1 MTKPFTHLH
10 VHTQYSL
17 LDGAARLKDMFK
29 ACQEMGMTHIAMTD
43 HGNLHGAYD
52 FYHQAKAADVTPII
66 GIEAYVAPESR
77 RNKRKVLWGQPHQ
90 KRDDVSGSGGYTH
103 KTIWAADKTGLHN
116 LFRLS
121 SDAYKEGWLQKWPRM
136 DKETIAQ
143 WSEGLIAS
151 TGCPSGEVQ
160 TRLRLGHFDE
170 AIKAASEYQ
179 DIFGK
184 DRYFL
189 ELMDHGIEIERRV
202 RDGLLEIGRKLGIKP
217 LVTNDSH
224 YTYAHEADA
233 HDALLCIQ
241 TGKNLTDP
249 DRFKFDGTGYYL
261 KSADEMYAVDSS
273 DAWQEGCANTRLV
286 AEQINTDGWF
296 ESKNLMPRFDVPEGY
311 TEVTWFREEVKR
323 GMARR
328 YPGGVPEDRQRQ
340 ADYEMDIIIQMG
352 FPGYFLVV
360 ADFIMWAKNNGIAVG
375 PGRGSA
381 AGSIVAYA
389 MGITDLD
396 PIDHGLIFERFLNP
410 ERVSMPDVDIDFDE
424 RRRSE
429 VIRYVTEKYGA
440 DKVAMIGTYGTIKA
454 KNAIKDSARVL
465 GYPYAM
471 GDRITKAMPA
481 DVLGKGIPLSGIL
494 DPQHPRY
501 GEAGEVRGMYEN
513 EPDVKKVIDTARGVE
528 GLVRQMGVHAA
539 GVIMSSETITDHVPV
554 WVRASDGVTITQWDY
569 PSCESL
575 GLLKMDFLGLR
586 NLTIMDDA
594 VKLVKANKG
603 IDLELLSLPLDDPK
617 TFELLGRGDTLGVF
631 QFDGGPMRSL
641 LRMMKPDNFED
652 ISAVSALYRPGPMG
666 MNSHINYALRKNGQ
680 QEITPIHPE
689 LEEPLK
695 DVLGIT
701 YGLIVYQEQV
711 QKAAQ
716 VLAGYSLGQADL
728 LRRAMGK
735 KKQEVLDKEFVP
747 FQKGAR
753 EKGYS
758 DEAIQAVWD
767 VLVPFAGYAFNK
779 AHSSAYGLVSY
790 WTAYLKANYPAEYM
804 AALLTSVRD
813 DKDKSAIYL
822 NECRRMG
829 IKVLPPNVNES
840 DANFTAQGDDVI
852 LFGLTA
858 VRNVGQNV
866 VDSIIRC
873 RKSKG
878 KYSSFPDFLDKVEAV
893 VCNKRTVESL
903 IKAGAFDEM
912 GHTRRGLTE
921 HYESMIDNVVQVKR
935 KEAEGQFDLFG
946 GMGEDDAKDEPGFGL
961 DVTFSDVEWEKSYLL
976 AQEREMLGLYVSDH
990 PLFGIEHVLSDR
1002 TDAAIASLNGGDY
1015 PDGAIVT
1022 IGGIISGLQRKM
1034 TKQGNAWAIAT
1045 VEDLGGSI
1053 DCMFFPATYQLVST
1067 QLIEDAVV
1075 LVKGRLDKREDVPRL
1090 VAMELMVPDLTD
1102 AGTNAPVTISIPTV
1116 KVTPPL
1122 VARLGEV
1129 LDSHRGSTEVR
1140 VRLQGARKT
1149 TVLRLDRHRVA
1160 PDPALFGDLKALLGP
1175 ACLGTSQAS

>member
-1 MTKPFTHLH
+1 MSKPPFTHLH

-17 LDGAARLKDMFK
+17 LDGAARLKDMFN
-29 ACQEMGMTHIAMTD
+29 ACNEMGMTHIAMSD

-52 FYHQAKAADVTPII
+52 FFHSAQKAGVTPII

-77 RNKRKVLWGQPHQ
+77 RNKRKILWGQPHQ

-103 KTIWAADKTGLHN
+103 KTMWAVNRTGLHN

-121 SDAYKEGWLQKWPRM
+121 SDAYAEGWLQKWPRM

-143 WSEGLIAS
+143 WSEGIVAS

-170 AIKAASEYQ
+170 ALKAAADYQ

-189 ELMDHGIEIERRV
+189 ELMDHGIDIEHRV
-202 RDGLLEIGRKLGIKP
+202 RDGLLEIGKKLGIPP

-224 YTYAHEADA
+224 YTYAHEATA

-241 TGKNLTDP
+241 TGKNLSDP

-261 KSADEMYAVDSS
+261 KSTDEMYAIDSS
-273 DAWQEGCANTRLV
+273 DAWQEGCDNTRLI
-286 AEQINTDGWF
+286 AEMVDTTGMF
-296 ESKNLMPRFDVPEGY
+296 EKRDLMPKFDIPEGY
-311 TEVTWFREEVKR
+311 TEVSWFREETMR
-323 GMARR
+323 GMHRR
-328 YPGGVPEDRQRQ
+328 FPDGIPDDRMKQVE
-340 ADYEMDIIIQMG
+340 YEMDTIISMG

-360 ADFIMWAKNNGIAVG
+360 ADFIMWAKKQGIAVG

-389 MGITDLD
+389 LGITDLD
-396 PIDHGLIFERFLNP
+396 PIPHGLIFERFLNP
-410 ERVSMPDVDIDFDE
+410 ERISMPDVDIDFDE
-424 RRRSE
+424 RRRVE

-481 DVLGKGIPLSGIL
+481 DVLGKGIPLSGIT
-494 DPQHPRY
+494 DPSHPRY
-501 GEAGEVRGMYEN
+501 SEAGEVRSMYEN

-539 GVIMSSETITDHVPV
+539 GVIMSSETITEHVPV
-554 WVRASDGVTITQWDY
+554 WVRHTDGVTITQWDY

-594 VKLVKANKG
+594 VKMVKANKG
-603 IDLELLSLPLDDPK
+603 IDIDLLSLPLDDPT
-617 TFELLGRGDTLGVF
+617 TFDLLQRGDTLGVF

-641 LRMMKPDNFED
+641 LRLMKPDNFED

-666 MNSHINYALRKNGQ
+666 MNSHTNYALRKNGQ

-695 DVLGIT
+695 EVLDVT

-716 VLAGYSLGQADL
+716 IIAGYSLGEADI
-728 LRRAMGK
+728 LRRVMGK
-735 KKQEVLDKEFVP
+735 KKPEELEKNFVI
-747 FQKGAR
+747 FQAGAR
-753 EKGYS
+753 KNGYS
-758 DEAIQAVWD
+758 DEAIQALWD

-779 AHSSAYGLVSY
+779 AHSAAYGLVSY
-790 WTAYLKANYPAEYM
+790 WTAYLKANHPAEYM
-804 AALLTSVRD
+804 AALLTSVKD
-813 DKDKSAIYL
+813 DKDKSAVYL

-829 IKVLPPNVNES
+829 IRVLPPNVNES
-840 DANFTAQGDDVI
+840 EANFAAQGDDVI
-852 LFGLTA
+852 LFGLSA
-858 VRNVGQNV
+858 VRNVGTNV
-866 VDSIIRC
+866 VESIIKC
-873 RKSKG
+873 RKAKG
-878 KYSSFPDFLDKVEAV
+878 KYTSFPDYLDKVDAV
-893 VCNKRTVESL
+893 VCNKRTTESL
-903 IKAGAFDEM
+903 IKAGAFDSM
-912 GHTRRGLTE
+912 GHTRKGLTAQ
-921 HYESMIDNVVQVKR
+921 YEPMIDNVVAAKR

-946 GMGEDDAKDEPGFGL
+946 GMGEEESGEPGFGL
-961 DVTFSDVEWEKSYLL
+961 DVTFTDDEWDKTYLL

-990 PLFGIEHVLSDR
+990 PLFGLEHVLSDKA
-1002 TDAAIASLNGGDY
+1002 DAGISQLTGGDFG
-1015 PDGAIVT
+1015 DGAVVT

-1045 VEDLGGSI
+1045 VEDLAGSI
-1053 DCMFFPATYQLVST
+1053 ECMFFPATYQLVST
-1067 QLIEDAVV
+1067 QLVEDAVV
-1075 LVKGRLDKREDVPRL
+1075 FVKGRLDKREDVPRL
-1090 VAMELMVPDLTD
+1090 VAMELMVPDLST
-1102 AGTNAPVTISIPTV
+1102 AGTNAPVVLTIPATR
-1116 KVTPPL
+1116 VTPPM
-1122 VARLGEV
+1122 VSRLGEI
-1129 LDSHRGSTEVR
+1129 LTHHKGDSEVR
-1140 VRLQGARKT
+1140 IKLQGPTKT
-1149 TVLRLDRHRVA
+1149 TVLRLDRHRVK
-1160 PDPALFGDLKALLGP
+1160 PDPALFGDLKVLLGP
-1175 ACLGTSQAS
+1175 SCLAG

>member
-1 MTKPFTHLH
+1 MSKPPFTHLH

-17 LDGAARLKDMFK
+17 LDGAARLKDMFD
-29 ACQEMGMTHIAMTD
+29 ACNEMGMTHIAMSD

-52 FYHQAKAADVTPII
+52 FFHSAQKAGITPII

-77 RNKRKVLWGQPHQ
+77 RNKRKILWGQPHQ
-90 KRDDVSGSGGYTH
+90 KKDDVSGSGGYTH
-103 KTIWAADKTGLHN
+103 KTIWAIDNTGLHN

-121 SDAYKEGWLQKWPRM
+121 SDAYAEGWLQKWPRM

-143 WSEGLIAS
+143 WSEGLVAS

-170 AIKAASEYQ
+170 ALKAAADYQ

-202 RDGLLEIGRKLGIKP
+202 RDGLLEIGKKLGIPP

-224 YTYAHEADA
+224 YTYAHEAQA

-241 TGKNLTDP
+241 TGKNLSDP

-261 KSADEMYAVDSS
+261 KSTEEMYAIDSS
-273 DAWQEGCANTRLV
+273 DAWQEGCANTRLI
-286 AEQINTDGWF
+286 AEMVDTTGMFQKRD
-296 ESKNLMPRFDVPEGY
+296 LMPKFDIPEGY
-311 TEVTWFREEVKR
+311 TEVTWFQEEVRR
-323 GMARR
+323 GMERR
-328 YPGGVPEDRQRQ
+328 YPGGIPEDRMKQ
-340 ADYEMDIIIQMG
+340 AEYEMDVIIQMG

-360 ADFIMWAKNNGIAVG
+360 ADFIMWAKRQGIAVG

-389 MGITDLD
+389 LGITDLD
-396 PIDHGLIFERFLNP
+396 PIPHGLIFERFLNP
-410 ERVSMPDVDIDFDE
+410 ERISMPDVDIDFDE
-424 RRRSE
+424 RRRAE

-440 DKVAMIGTYGTIKA
+440 DKVAQIGTYGTIKA
-454 KNAIKDSARVL
+454 KNAIKDAARVL

-481 DVLGKGIPLSGIL
+481 DVLGKGIPLSGIT
-494 DPQHPRY
+494 DPSHPRY
-501 GEAGEVRGMYEN
+501 SEAGEVRAMYEN

-539 GVIMSSETITDHVPV
+539 GVIMSSETITEHVPV
-554 WVRASDGVTITQWDY
+554 WVRHTDGVTITQWDY

-594 VKLVKANKG
+594 VKMVKANKG
-603 IDLELLSLPLDDPK
+603 IDIDLLSLPLDDPT
-617 TFELLGRGDTLGVF
+617 TFELLQRGDTLGVF

-695 DVLGIT
+695 EVLDVT

-716 VLAGYSLGQADL
+716 IIAGYSLGEADI
-728 LRRAMGK
+728 LRRVMGK
-735 KKQEVLDKEFVP
+735 KKPEELEKNFVI
-747 FQKGAR
+747 FQAGAR
-753 EKGYS
+753 KNGYS
-758 DEAIQAVWD
+758 DEAIQALWD

-779 AHSSAYGLVSY
+779 AHSAAYGLVSY
-790 WTAYLKANYPAEYM
+790 WTAYLKANHPAEYM
-804 AALLTSVRD
+804 AALLTSVKD
-813 DKDKSAIYL
+813 DKDKSAVYL

-829 IKVLPPNVNES
+829 IRVLPPNVNES
-840 DANFTAQGDDVI
+840 ESNFAAQGDDVI
-852 LFGLTA
+852 LFGLSA
-858 VRNVGQNV
+858 VRNVGTNV
-866 VDSIIRC
+866 VESIIKT

-878 KYSSFPDFLDKVEAV
+878 KYTSFPDYLDKVEAV
-893 VCNKRTVESL
+893 VCNKRTTESL
-903 IKAGAFDEM
+903 IKAGAFDSL
-912 GHTRRGLTE
+912 GHTRKGLMAQ
-921 HYESMIDNVVQVKR
+921 YEPMIDNVVAVKR

-946 GMGEDDAKDEPGFGL
+946 GMGEETGDEPGFGL
-961 DVTFSDVEWEKSYLL
+961 DVEFSAEEWDKTYLL

-990 PLFGIEHVLSDR
+990 PLFGLENILADKA
-1002 TDAAIASLNGGDY
+1002 DAGISQLTGGDFA
-1015 PDGAIVT
+1015 DGAVVT

-1045 VEDLGGSI
+1045 VEDLAGSI
-1053 DCMFFPATYQLVST
+1053 ECMFFPATYQLVST
-1067 QLIEDAVV
+1067 QLVEDAVV
-1075 LVKGRLDKREDVPRL
+1075 FVKGRLDKREDVPRL
-1090 VAMELMVPDLTD
+1090 VAMELMVPDLSA
-1102 AGTNAPVTISIPTV
+1102 AGSNAPVVLTIPAV
-1116 KVTPPL
+1116 KVTPPM
-1122 VARLGEV
+1122 VSRLGEI
-1129 LDSHRGSTEVR
+1129 LSHHKGDSEVR
-1140 VRLQGARKT
+1140 IKLQGPGKT
-1149 TVLRLDRHRVA
+1149 TVLRLDRHRVK
-1160 PDPALFGDLKALLGP
+1160 PDPALYGDLKVLLGP
-1175 ACLGTSQAS
+1175 SCLAG